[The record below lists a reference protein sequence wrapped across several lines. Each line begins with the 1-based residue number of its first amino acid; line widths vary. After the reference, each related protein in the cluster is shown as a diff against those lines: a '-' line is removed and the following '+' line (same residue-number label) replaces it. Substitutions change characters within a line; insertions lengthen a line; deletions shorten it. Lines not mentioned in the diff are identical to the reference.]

1 MRLLTINFG
10 GLGDEVLFLPTLK
23 SIKSAHPDWELT
35 LLTEPRSRAIKEL
48 SKLIDKNIVFDIKK
62 TPLLPG
68 DIFALIK
75 LLREGKYDIVLS
87 SGSSAKVAILL
98 ALSGIPCKVGYD
110 SGALSRFLLSKA
122 VPLNKQQYAA
132 YMYHDLV
139 KGLDIEAIPAAP
151 QIDLD
156 ASAFSSMTN
165 FLRQVRAKTNTE
177 NRRYLVL
184 VHPGTSRLAIQKG
197 IIKTWSSKNWSE
209 LIKRFLSMDC
219 EVLLCGGPDDDAT
232 VASIIEQLGSL
243 SDNAS
248 GLFVNAYGKT
258 KSITEL
264 AALMELS
271 DLVVCVDSAPM
282 HIAAALQKRLI
293 ALFGPT
299 DPKKLLLE
307 SDRVV
312 AITGAEASSE
322 STSATEPC
330 VQIPLDIVYQTA
342 MDQLS
347 RASVQESSLEFHRH

>member
-23 SIKSAHPDWELT
+23 SIKAAHPDWELT
-35 LLTEPRSRAIKEL
+35 LLTEPRSKAIKDL

-62 TPLLPG
+62 SPLLPA
-68 DIFALIK
+68 DYFALIK

-87 SGSSAKVAILL
+87 SGSSSKVAILL
-98 ALSGIPCKVGYD
+98 ALTGIPRRIGYD
-110 SGALSRFLLSKA
+110 SGALSRILLSKT
-122 VPLNKQQYAA
+122 VELNKEQYAA

-139 KGLDIEAIPAAP
+139 KGLEIEASPSAP
-151 QIDLD
+151 QIDLAAD
-156 ASAFSSMTN
+156 AFSSMTE
-165 FLRQVRAKTNTE
+165 FLRKERARAGTE
-177 NRRYLVL
+177 IHRHLVL
-184 VHPGTSRLAIQKG
+184 LHPGTSRLAIQKG
-197 IIKTWSSKNWSE
+197 IIKTWSSSNWCE
-209 LIKRFLSMDC
+209 LIKRLLSMDC

-232 VASIIEQLGSL
+232 IASITGQLGTV
-243 SDNAS
+243 SDTAG
-248 GLFVNAYGKT
+248 GLFINAYGKT

-282 HIAAALQKRLI
+282 HIAAALQKRLV

-299 DPKKLLLE
+299 EPAKLLLE
-307 SDRVV
+307 SDRAV
-312 AITGAEASSE
+312 AIKAESSQD
-322 STSATEPC
+322 STPATEPC

-342 MDQLS
+342 VDQLS